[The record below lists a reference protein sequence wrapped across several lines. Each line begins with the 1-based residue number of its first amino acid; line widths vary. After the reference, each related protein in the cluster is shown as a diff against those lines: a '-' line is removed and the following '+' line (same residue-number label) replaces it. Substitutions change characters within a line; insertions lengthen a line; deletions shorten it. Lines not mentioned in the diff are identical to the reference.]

1 VKLDTQRSR
10 RIFQKLLRVAPDLQ
24 DILLHARSSVPG
36 LMDLNLDVLDRT
48 PDYRRIVLSHYWRH
62 PSGDMIPDPDMT
74 IAVFFDWQVAE
85 ALTYQDAYRYDQAY
99 PDPDDAPDLRVHT
112 RLNVFLEQWLD
123 NLIEQG
129 HVVRINYRISL

>member
-1 VKLDTQRSR
+1 MKLDTQRGR
-10 RIFQKLLRVAPDLQ
+10 RIFQKLLRVAPDLR

-36 LMDLNLDVLDRT
+36 FMDLNLDVLDRT
-48 PDYRRIVLSHYWRH
+48 PDYRRIVLSHYWQH
-62 PSGDMIPDPDMT
+62 PSGDMIPDPDMS
-74 IAVFFDWQVAE
+74 IAVFFNWQVAE
-85 ALTYQDAYRYDQAY
+85 ALTYQEALQYDQSY
-99 PDPDDAPDLRVHT
+99 PDPDDAPDLEVHT